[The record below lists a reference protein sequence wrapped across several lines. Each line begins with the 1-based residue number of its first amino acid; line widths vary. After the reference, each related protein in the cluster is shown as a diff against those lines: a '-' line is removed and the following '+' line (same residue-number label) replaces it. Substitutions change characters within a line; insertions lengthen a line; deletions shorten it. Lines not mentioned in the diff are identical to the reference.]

1 MVREWAVAML
11 IDNLSHDDLQMLA
24 RYAGDEPVDPKRL
37 RGDRAAVQRR
47 IRDRR
52 FSDRLLADRDDVL
65 AVSPYLFFLTMLV
78 REREDLATRA
88 WSYELA
94 TSRMSIIFDTPQ
106 LIALLDDEGLL
117 DYLALMLAS
126 FIRVNQYSRLMEV
139 RRGIFRRMRLN
150 TLDIESMLE
159 YSRYVGES
167 ERFVLFKRVADVC
180 LFMNGIYGERLRFD
194 RVTGRHFRP
203 PTRGRASAKDY
214 RECGRHYYREAARIA
229 ERRDVEDQDVLL
241 ELSHSFELATRSLG
255 FLSDHYLATLRSRG
269 FSL

>member
-1 MVREWAVAML
+1 ML
-11 IDNLSHDDLQMLA
+11 IDNLTDNDLRLLA
-24 RYAGDEPVDPKRL
+24 RYAGDEPVDARRL
-37 RGDRAAVQRR
+37 RGDRAVVQRR

-52 FSDRLLADRDDVL
+52 FSDRLLDDRDEVL
-65 AVSPYLFFLTMLV
+65 AVSPYLFFLTMLI
-78 REREDLATRA
+78 REREDLADRA

-106 LIALLDDEGLL
+106 LIALLDDEELL

-139 RRGIFRRMRLN
+139 HRGVFRRMRLN
-150 TLDIESMLE
+150 TLDIDSMLE

-167 ERFVLFKRVADVC
+167 ERFTLYKRVADVC

-194 RVTGRHFRP
+194 RVTGRHFRA

-214 RECGRHYYREAARIA
+214 RECGRHYYREAARLA
-229 ERRDVEDQDVLL
+229 ERREIEDRDVLL
-241 ELSHSFELATRSLG
+241 GLAHSFELATRSLG
-255 FLSDHYLATLRSRG
+255 FLSDHYLATLRTRG